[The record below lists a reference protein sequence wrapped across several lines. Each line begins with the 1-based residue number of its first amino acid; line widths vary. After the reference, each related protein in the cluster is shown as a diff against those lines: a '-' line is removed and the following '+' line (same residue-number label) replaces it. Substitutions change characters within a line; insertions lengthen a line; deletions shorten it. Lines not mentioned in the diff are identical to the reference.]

1 MKNVNAW
8 ESQKTSTELYY
19 FSWLEDKQ
27 RMKIIRQIP
36 DVLAKVIHRLI
47 LKMNILQMIV
57 KTDGK

>member
-19 FSWLEDKQ
+19 FSWLEDDQ

-47 LKMNILQMIV
+47 LKWNILQMIV